1 MLHPCSIHSLLR
13 ATALQKGRK
22 PQLRIRQKENCP
34 EVSPPLPGKG
44 SFLIINSADKPQ
56 NQNKMLYQNEQ
67 FCKVSEVKISYHN
80 RIKLAESPQI
90 NNSGDAVQILH
101 ANWSDD
107 LELLETFN
115 ILILN
120 RANRVKGIFTV
131 SKGGVSGTVVDAKI
145 VFAAALKA
153 MACGIILAHN
163 HPSGNRYPS
172 EADIKLT
179 SKLKEAGQALDI
191 TVIDHL
197 ILTTGDYYSFADEGK
212 L

>member
-1 MLHPCSIHSLLR
+1 
-13 ATALQKGRK
+13 
-22 PQLRIRQKENCP
+22 
-34 EVSPPLPGKG
+34 
-44 SFLIINSADKPQ
+44 
-56 NQNKMLYQNEQ
+56 MLYQNEQ
-67 FCKVSEVKISYHN
+67 LCKVSEVKISYHN
-80 RIKLAESPQI
+80 PIKLAESPEI
-90 NNSGDAVQILH
+90 SSSYDAAKILY

-131 SKGGVSGTVVDAKI
+131 SKGGVAGTVVDAKI

-179 SKLKEAGQALDI
+179 SKLKEAGKALDI
-191 TVIDHL
+191 VVLDHL
-197 ILTTGDYYSFADEGK
+197 ILTTGDYYSFADEDQI
-212 L
+212 

>member
-1 MLHPCSIHSLLR
+1 
-13 ATALQKGRK
+13 
-22 PQLRIRQKENCP
+22 
-34 EVSPPLPGKG
+34 
-44 SFLIINSADKPQ
+44 
-56 NQNKMLYQNEQ
+56 MLYQNEQ

-90 NNSGDAVQILH
+90 SSSNDAAQILY

-145 VFAAALKA
+145 VFSAALKA

-163 HPSGNRYPS
+163 HPSGNIYPS
-172 EADIKLT
+172 QADLDLT
-179 SKLKEAGQALDI
+179 SKLKRAGKALDI
-191 TVIDHL
+191 VVLDHL
-197 ILTTGDYYSFADEGK
+197 ILTTGNYYSFADEGK
-212 L
+212 I